1 MIHIRERRQK
11 KRGGGC
17 HDYRIVMNATKDIE
31 NKLKMESPTFLLFG
45 KILKKNIKRKREFGL
60 QRHDRFMSQFIN
72 TKMKGGN

>member
-1 MIHIRERRQK
+1 
-11 KRGGGC
+11 
-17 HDYRIVMNATKDIE
+17 MNATKDIE

-72 TKMKGGN
+72 TKIR